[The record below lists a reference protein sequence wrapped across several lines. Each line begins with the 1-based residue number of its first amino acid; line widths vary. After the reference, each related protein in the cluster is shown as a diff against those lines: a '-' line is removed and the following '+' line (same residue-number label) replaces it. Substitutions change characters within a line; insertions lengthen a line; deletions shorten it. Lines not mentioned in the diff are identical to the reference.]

1 MKRETITAGPLALT
15 LEWEDGEIGALEL
28 GWSKGLR
35 TSAALSD
42 TARSLKQALER
53 YVRGEAVRWP
63 ELPLALGRVSP
74 FTRQVL
80 EVLTRE
86 VPAGATLTYGE
97 LAARCGRPKA
107 ARAVGRAMAANRWP
121 LVLPCHRVLG
131 ANGALTGYSN
141 PAGLDL
147 KRFLLE
153 LEGAL

>member
-1 MKRETITAGPLALT
+1 MASERIIAGPLALT
-15 LEWEDGEIGALEL
+15 LEWEDGEISALEL
-28 GWSKGLR
+28 AWSKGLR
-35 TSAALSD
+35 ASAKPSG
-42 TARSLKQALER
+42 TARTLKQALER
-53 YVRGEAVRWP
+53 YVAGERVRWP
-63 ELPLALGRVSP
+63 RLPLALDRVSP
-74 FTRQVL
+74 FTRQAL
-80 EVLTRE
+80 EVLARE
-86 VPAGATLTYGE
+86 APQGATLTYGE

>member
-1 MKRETITAGPLALT
+1 MTSETIVAKPLALT
-15 LEWEDGEIGALEL
+15 LEWDKDKIAAIHL
-28 GWSKGLR
+28 GWSTGVR
-35 TSAALSD
+35 ASARLSG
-42 TARSLKQALER
+42 TARALLQALER
-53 YVRGEAVRWP
+53 YVRGEAGAWP
-63 ELPLALGRVSP
+63 ELPLDLERVSP

-80 EVLTRE
+80 EVLARE
-86 VPAGATLTYGE
+86 VPAGATLTYGQ

-131 ANGALTGYSN
+131 AGGALTGYSN
-141 PAGLDL
+141 PAGVDL

>member
-15 LEWEDGEIGALEL
+15 LEWEDGAISALEL

-35 TSAALSD
+35 ASARPSD

-53 YVRGEAVRWP
+53 YVRGEPACWP
-63 ELPLALGRVSP
+63 RLPLALDRVSP
-74 FTRQVL
+74 FTRQAL

-107 ARAVGRAMAANRWP
+107 ARAVGRAMAANP
-121 LVLPCHRVLG
+121 FAILIPCHRVLAKDG
-131 ANGALTGYSN
+131 PGGY
-141 PAGLDL
+141 AYGQDI
-147 KRFLLE
+147 KERLLR
-153 LEGAL
+153 LEGQIR